1 MEDYLRDDPQRVMR
15 VNEIAAFLGVCS
27 RTVHRLFTDG
37 RLTKIKLG
45 QRAIGARRVRCLPLE
60 MSVT

>member
-1 MEDYLRDDPQRVMR
+1 MR

-45 QRAIGARRVRCLPLE
+45 QRATGARRAEVLALGGDR
-60 MSVT
+60 